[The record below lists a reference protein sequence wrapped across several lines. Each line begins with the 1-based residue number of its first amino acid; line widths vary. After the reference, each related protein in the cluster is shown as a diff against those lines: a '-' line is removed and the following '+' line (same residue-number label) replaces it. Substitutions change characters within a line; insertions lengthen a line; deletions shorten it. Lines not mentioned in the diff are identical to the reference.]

1 MFFGGCFSQENV
13 DFDHSEPGFYQRND
27 TKCTKVIQ
35 GFLADMGRAAPK
47 LGGFRPDRA
56 VKPTMM
62 GVQWDTL
69 VAL

>member
-1 MFFGGCFSQENV
+1 
-13 DFDHSEPGFYQRND
+13 
-27 TKCTKVIQ
+27 
-35 GFLADMGRAAPK
+35 MGWAAPK
-47 LGGFRPDRA
+47 IGGFRPDKA

>member
-1 MFFGGCFSQENV
+1 MFFGGWFSQENV
-13 DFDHSEPGFYQRND
+13 DFDHSERVLP
-27 TKCTKVIQ
+27 TKCTGVIQ
-35 GFLADMGRAAPK
+35 GFLGDMGWAAPK
-47 LGGFRPDRA
+47 IGEFRPDKA